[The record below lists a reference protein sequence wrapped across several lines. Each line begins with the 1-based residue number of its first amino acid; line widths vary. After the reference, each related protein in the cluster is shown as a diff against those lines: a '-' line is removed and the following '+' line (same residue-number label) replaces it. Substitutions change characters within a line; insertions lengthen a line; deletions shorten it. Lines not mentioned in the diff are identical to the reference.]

1 MAIGAV
7 EVNVAEQQCDC
18 FPSKYTMCIWNL
30 AYVEEGKDD
39 LQTCFL
45 FPQPG
50 VYVNP
55 LVAMQVLAAECGAN
69 RLILFS
75 S

>member
-30 AYVEEGKDD
+30 AYVE
-39 LQTCFL
+39 
-45 FPQPG
+45 
-50 VYVNP
+50 
-55 LVAMQVLAAECGAN
+55 
-69 RLILFS
+69 
-75 S
+75 